1 MAQLNKTSKCVHL
14 IFSPTT
20 TRQVITLK
28 SFDSLSYL
36 GQTRRLRRLALHAI
50 EEHGLRPAAVR
61 LMGHGE
67 NTTYRVDTDS
77 STYLC
82 RIHRLGYQ
90 TPRSIASE
98 LDWLHALQQE
108 TRLVVPQPVL
118 SAGEPVPIF
127 QLDGLDPRP
136 VVLFHWTHGRFEIK
150 RPRVVS
156 LKKTGRF
163 LAELHNHAAS
173 WTPPSTFIRQRWDLE
188 GLTGRNLGGSLRL
201 IPESHRRLVDEVVS
215 KVSLAF
221 DRLGDAAMLLIH
233 ADLHGANRLLTRAGS
248 LAAIDFDD
256 CGVGHVSYDLAVT
269 LSYLRSEPHYDAL
282 HRALLSGYREVRAL
296 SDEQERAIADFFALR
311 RLHIWLWV
319 LSRMADHP
327 TFRDRAPGVT
337 ARAVRLLSDYV
348 AGTTSSPA
356 TTLRVSIP

>member
-1 MAQLNKTSKCVHL
+1 MAHLNETSKRVHH
-14 IFSPTT
+14 ISPPTT

-108 TRLVVPQPVL
+108 TKLVVPQPVL

-127 QLDGLDPRP
+127 KLNGLDPRP
-136 VVLFHWTHGRFEIK
+136 VVLFH
-150 RPRVVS
+150 
-156 LKKTGRF
+156 
-163 LAELHNHAAS
+163 
-173 WTPPSTFIRQRWDLE
+173 
-188 GLTGRNLGGSLRL
+188 
-201 IPESHRRLVDEVVS
+201 
-215 KVSLAF
+215 
-221 DRLGDAAMLLIH
+221 
-233 ADLHGANRLLTRAGS
+233 
-248 LAAIDFDD
+248 
-256 CGVGHVSYDLAVT
+256 
-269 LSYLRSEPHYDAL
+269 
-282 HRALLSGYREVRAL
+282 
-296 SDEQERAIADFFALR
+296 
-311 RLHIWLWV
+311 
-319 LSRMADHP
+319 
-327 TFRDRAPGVT
+327 
-337 ARAVRLLSDYV
+337 
-348 AGTTSSPA
+348 
-356 TTLRVSIP
+356 